1 MIIELKKDRVKSAS
15 CSLVMDFGTAN
26 SKTKN
31 RIVVVLYHSLYTVP
45 ISNHINSPRGARAAL
60 RKRYMTLREHP
71 DWLVGFELNG
81 AVMPVHE
88 IMQIAQ
94 AGTGVDMIKYAL
106 AKIFD

>member
-1 MIIELKKDRVKSAS
+1 MIEIKLNKEQSKSSSYSRVLDFSNKSKD
-15 CSLVMDFGTAN
+15 
-26 SKTKN
+26 
-31 RIVVVLYHSLYTVP
+31 RIVVMLYHGPHAVP

-71 DWLVGFELNG
+71 DWLVGFDLNG

-94 AGTGVDMIKYAL
+94 AEAVNQVL
-106 AKIFD
+106 AKIAN